1 MKKHPFL
8 YSEQYVMMIHRVSLL
23 YHKKVKNLCDLMEL
37 STGYAVLSMLYYNID
52 FKYLM
57 IHGMRWVC

>member
-1 MKKHPFL
+1 ML
-8 YSEQYVMMIHRVSLL
+8 IHRACLL
-23 YHKKVKNLCDLMEL
+23 YHKKVKNLCYLMGL

-57 IHGMRWVC
+57 NHGMRWVC